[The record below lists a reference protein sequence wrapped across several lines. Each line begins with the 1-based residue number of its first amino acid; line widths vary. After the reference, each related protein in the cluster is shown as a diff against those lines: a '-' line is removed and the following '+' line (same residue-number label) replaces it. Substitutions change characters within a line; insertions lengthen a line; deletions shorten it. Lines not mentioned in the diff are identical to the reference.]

1 MHLWKCY
8 NPETPFKIKRIS
20 HFHFNS
26 TVLLVY
32 LDSIKKKKMKQ
43 ILLILLVEIKVF
55 NV

>member
-8 NPETPFKIKRIS
+8 NPETPFKIKRII

-32 LDSIKKKKMKQ
+32 LDSIKKKN
-43 ILLILLVEIKVF
+43 ETNTAHF
-55 NV
+55 NS